1 MNCNVIQ
8 SRFAV
13 AWKANFHH
21 QDHLDFVIHWFMFMC
36 LKSFILIVNAWQL
49 ILYDGLSALKQF
61 FVLMEARAYNNLLL
75 LLLLLYRKQYLHECQ
90 RKTLR
95 LSFVNPRRGKSSS
108 SQKFFKLSVLKNFA
122 NFTGK
127 HLCWCLF

>member
-1 MNCNVIQ
+1 MNCNVIH
-8 SRFAV
+8 SWFAV
-13 AWKANFHH
+13 VWNAHFHH
-21 QDHLDFVIHWFMFMC
+21 QDHLDFVKHWFMFIC
-36 LKSFILIVNAWQL
+36 IKRFILIVNGWKL
-49 ILYDGLSALKQF
+49 TSYDSLSALKQF
-61 FVLMEARAYNNLLL
+61 FVLMEARAYNNLL